1 MKYQEYAQ
9 GGTMTDYITS
19 FWHKRLEQCAEALSA
34 NNFSVYIANRIS
46 EAEAIFREQILND
59 IKVSSASWGD
69 SMSLKDSG
77 ILEFLKSEPDIDF
90 IDTFEPGITREES
103 MERRRRA
110 LVVDLFLTGS
120 NAVTEDGCLVNLD
133 MIGNRVGGL
142 TFGPHHV
149 VLVVGRNKIV
159 EDVEAAMERI
169 RRFAA
174 PLNAARHEGWKTPCV
189 KTSFCMDCQ
198 SPQRICNSWTIT
210 QKSYPKGRIRVILVN
225 QDLGL

>member
-1 MKYQEYAQ
+1 
-9 GGTMTDYITS
+9 MTELATS
-19 FWHKRLEQCAEALSA
+19 FWRKRLEQCADALTA
-34 NNFSVYIANRIS
+34 NNFTVFIADRLS
-46 EAEAIFREQILND
+46 EAEAIFRKQILKD

-69 SMSLKDSG
+69 SMTLKDSG
-77 ILEFLKSEPDIDF
+77 ILEFLKSAPEIDF
-90 IDTFEPGITREES
+90 IDTFDPGITREES
-103 MERRRRA
+103 MELRRRA
-110 LVVDLFLTGS
+110 LLVDLFLTGS

-149 VLVVGRNKIV
+149 VLVIGRNKIV

-169 RRFAA
+169 KRFAA
-174 PLNAARHEGWKTPCV
+174 PMNAIRHEGWKTPCV

-198 SPQRICNSWTIT
+198 SPQRICNTWTIT

-225 QDLGL
+225 EELGL

>member
-1 MKYQEYAQ
+1 MDDF
-9 GGTMTDYITS
+9 TPS
-19 FWHKRLEQCAEALSA
+19 FWIKRLEKCADALSA
-34 NNFSVYIANRIS
+34 NNFSVYIANRLS
-46 EAEAIFREQILND
+46 QAKDIFTQQIFKS
-59 IKVSSASWGD
+59 IEVSSASWGD

-77 ILEFLKSEPDIDF
+77 ILEFLRSDSGIDF

-110 LVVDLFLTGS
+110 LLVDLFLTGS

-133 MIGNRVGGL
+133 MVGNRVGGL

-159 EDVEAAMERI
+159 RDVEAGMERI

-174 PLNAARHEGWKTPCV
+174 PMNAIRHEGWKTPCV

-198 SPQRICNSWTIT
+198 SPQRICNTWTIT
-210 QKSYPKGRIRVILVN
+210 QKSYPKSRIRVILVN
-225 QDLGL
+225 EDVGL

>member
-1 MKYQEYAQ
+1 MSDFAA
-9 GGTMTDYITS
+9 S
-19 FWHKRLEQCAEALSA
+19 FWRKRLEQCAESLSA
-34 NNFSVYIANRIS
+34 NNFAVYIAERLD
-46 EAEAIFREQILND
+46 ETTEIFREHILKD
-59 IKVSSASWGD
+59 LKVSTASWGD

-77 ILEFLKSEPDIDF
+77 ILELLKSAPDIDF
-90 IDTFEPGITREES
+90 IDTFEPGIAREES

-110 LVVDLFLTGS
+110 LLVDLFLTGS

-159 EDVEAAMERI
+159 EDVEAGMDRV

-174 PLNAARHEGWKTPCV
+174 PMNAIRHKGWKTPCV
-189 KTSFCMDCQ
+189 KTSFCVDCQ
-198 SPQRICNSWTIT
+198 SPQRICNTWTIT

-225 QDLGL
+225 EDLGI